1 LAGLGQRDS
10 AIGWPIGWIGSTSG
24 LGPGSPRRLMGGTGR
39 VPRVRRGR
47 GRQAV
52 RRGLADVI
60 VRFQPAR
67 GIPALLSVIPALL
80 SVPDAGAGIG
90 EQLPGPLANA
100 AASTPS
106 GPLHHE
112 PI

>member
-1 LAGLGQRDS
+1 MGS
-10 AIGWPIGWIGSTSG
+10 ASG
-24 LGPGSPRRLMGGTGR
+24 LGPIGSLRLTGGAG
-39 VPRVRRGR
+39 RVRRGR

-52 RRGLADVI
+52 RRGLAGVI
-60 VRFQPAR
+60 GRLQPAL
-67 GIPALLSVIPALL
+67 GIPALL
-80 SVPDAGAGIG
+80 SVPDAGAGVG

-100 AASTPS
+100 AASTAS

>member
-24 LGPGSPRRLMGGTGR
+24 VGPVSPRRLMGGTGR
-39 VPRVRRGR
+39 VSRRR

-52 RRGLADVI
+52 RRGLAGVI

-67 GIPALLSVIPALL
+67 GIPALLG
-80 SVPDAGAGIG
+80 VPDAGAGIG

-100 AASTPS
+100 AASTPF

>member
-24 LGPGSPRRLMGGTGR
+24 LGSVSPRRLMGGTGR

-52 RRGLADVI
+52 RRGLAGVI

-67 GIPALLSVIPALL
+67 GIPALL

-106 GPLHHE
+106 GPLHHK